1 MEFLHVRAKRII
13 NDVGADTP
21 YGFRYTIN
29 AYRGCSHACSYCQ
42 TGDTPILMGDGRVK
56 LLTDV
61 RIGDEIYG
69 TKVVGRYRRY
79 VRTTVLDKWTVWR
92 RAYRVRLDDGTEL
105 IASADHRFLS
115 NRGWKHV
122 TGTEQGPD
130 CRPHLTLN
138 NELIGTGQF
147 AMPPKVDDDYKR
159 GYLCGMIRGDGTC
172 GTYRYESGVVNSFRL
187 ALTDEEALRR
197 SEAYLADFDIWTQA
211 FVFSAATME
220 RRVVHAIRTQR
231 KGGVDAIR

>member
-147 AMPPKVDDDYKR
+147 AEAPKQDCDFKR
-159 GYLCGMIRGDGTC
+159 GYLCGMIRGDGTV
-172 GTYRYESGVVNSFRL
+172 GSYAHPRGAGFNEVHRFRI
-187 ALTDEEALRR
+187 ALVDDEALDRSAQSLREFGVTTTRR
-197 SEAYLADFDIWTQA
+197 MFSPETSSHKPVFAISSSRKAD
-211 FVFSAATME
+211 V
-220 RRVVHAIRTQR
+220 
-231 KGGVDAIR
+231 